1 MQLISHAEN
10 GMAASKINRM
20 FYPFIDELIYTTT
33 AADTEYTP
41 SQDCIA
47 YIFFT
52 ASVNSRLQIYVD
64 GNIVFRAAAGAV
76 QNVGYVSNN
85 ESSATV
91 FVKAGQ
97 RVTFTANVGTINF
110 YSLKG

>member
-1 MQLISHAEN
+1 
-10 GMAASKINRM
+10 M

-41 SQDCIA
+41 SQDCMA
-47 YIFFT
+47 YIFF
-52 ASVNSRLQIYVD
+52 AAPANSRLQVYID

-76 QNVGYVSNN
+76 QNVSYVSNN

-97 RVTFTANVGTINF
+97 TVTFNASVGTINF

>member
-1 MQLISHAEN
+1 
-10 GMAASKINRM
+10 MATSTINKM

-41 SQDCIA
+41 SQDCMA
-47 YIFFT
+47 YIFFSAPAT
-52 ASVNSRLQIYVD
+52 GRLQVYID
-64 GNIVFRAAAGAV
+64 EKIVFRAASGAV

-85 ESSATV
+85 ESSAIV